1 MKAILQR
8 VQSASVVV
16 DHQTVASIG
25 SGLVILLGIGPLD
38 NMQTVTAM
46 AKKCCALRIFSDENE
61 KMNLSVADV
70 SGEVIVVSQ
79 FTLYADT
86 RRGLRPSFTEAAPPD
101 VAEPLVEFFVD
112 QIRQAGIKTQQG
124 VFGAHMQVELV
135 NDGPVTIILEA

>member
-8 VQSASVVV
+8 VQCASVVV

-38 NMQTVTAM
+38 NRQTVAAM

-70 SGEVIVVSQ
+70 DGEVIVVSQ

-86 RRGLRPSFTEAAPPD
+86 KRGLRPSFTEAAPPD

-124 VFGAHMQVELV
+124 IFGAHMQVELV
-135 NDGPVTIILEA
+135 NNGPVTIILEA